1 MANIHDY
8 LHWRG
13 DLPIEQF
20 PFNEVDALILAK
32 LSYIPFEKISLQS
45 ESTPISIRAAAL
57 SLLALPD
64 LEQCVHLKDDIDLL
78 RELSGSLRFCCMQLT
93 NYVNQIEEENQTQF
107 SAITVHVTDQFN
119 YAVFRGTD
127 ATLVGWKE
135 NFNMS
140 FIFPVP
146 AQKRA
151 LKYLEDVSTATDS
164 HFIVAGHSKGG
175 NLAMYAAAF
184 CNKETQDRI
193 TAVYNFDGPGFNE
206 KVLVTPEYQRIC
218 SKMTTFVPQ
227 DSIVGL
233 LLEHE
238 EQYIIVKS
246 MEKSVMQH
254 DISSWEVER
263 DHLFYLDQVTN
274 SSQFIDR
281 TLKGWIA
288 DMDVGQREK
297 FVDALYSI
305 LAKTKAHTLQELDD
319 RWFECTM
326 VILSTLGSLDEET
339 RKLITEALSL
349 LVKNAKKNFGQIS
362 ELWEVHESVGTP
374 KVRGNQDMNN
384 VIITVESGSDMPK
397 DLAQYYGIRVV
408 PMHITFGNQTKDD
421 GSFPVSDICDYYET
435 TGNIPK
441 TSGSTP
447 SDFITIFEQIHKE
460 YPKKSILHLAY
471 SAVTTCSYQSAVLAS
486 EGCDYIACVD
496 TKQVTVGQTA
506 IAVRVAQELKKHPEW
521 SLEEAV
527 QFAQKVIKSTEMCF
541 APQNLSFLR
550 AGGRVSNAAALIW
563 NILHLHP
570 VIELKS
576 GRLVAVKKLRGKMER
591 TIPKLMEEFTTSKNL
606 DREMIWLGSTIGLP
620 EDVKRIAEDT
630 AHKLGFQTIYWISAG
645 GVITT
650 HGGPGAFAMAG
661 YSVTE

>member
-32 LSYIPFEKISLQS
+32 LSYIPFEKISLYS
-45 ESTPISIRAAAL
+45 ESKPISIRAAAL

-64 LEQCVHLKDDIDLL
+64 LEQCVHFKDDIDLL

-107 SAITVHVTDQFN
+107 SAITVWVTDQFN
-119 YAVFRGTD
+119 YIAFRGTD

-135 NFNMS
+135 NFNMG

-146 AQKRA
+146 AQKSA
-151 LKYLEDVSTATDS
+151 LRYLENAAATIDGGL
-164 HFIVAGHSKGG
+164 IVGGHSKGG
-175 NLAMYAAAF
+175 NLAMYAAAL
-184 CNKETQDRI
+184 CNEKMQDRI

-206 KVLVTPEYQRIC
+206 RVLATPEYQRIC

-246 MEKSVMQH
+246 MGKSVMQH
-254 DISSWEVER
+254 DMSSWEVER
-263 DHLFYLDQVTN
+263 DHLFYLDRVTN
-274 SSQFIDR
+274 SSRFIDR

-288 DMDVGQREK
+288 DMEISQREK

-305 LAKTKAHTLQELDD
+305 LTKTQAHTLQELDD

-326 VILSTLGSLDEET
+326 VILSTLSSLDEET
-339 RKLITEALSL
+339 RKLITETLSL
-349 LVKNAKKNFGQIS
+349 LMKNAKRTLGQIS
-362 ELWEVHESVGTP
+362 EIWATNESVENNKPGE
-374 KVRGNQDMNN
+374 NQDMNH
-384 VIITVESGSDMPK
+384 VIITVESGSDIPK

-435 TGNIPK
+435 FGKIPK

-447 SDFITIFEQIHKE
+447 GDFITIFEQIHKE
-460 YPKKSILHLAY
+460 HPEKSILHLAY
-471 SAVTTCSYQSAVLAS
+471 SAVTTCSYQSAMIAS

-496 TKQVTVGQTA
+496 TKQVSIGQTA
-506 IAVRVAQELKKHPEW
+506 VAIRVAQELKKHPEW
-521 SLEEAV
+521 SLKETV
-527 QFAQKVIKSTEMCF
+527 QFAQKVIKCTEMCF
-541 APQNLSFLR
+541 VPQNLSFLR
-550 AGGRVSNAAALIW
+550 AGGRVSNTTSLIGD
-563 NILHLHP
+563 ILHLHP
-570 VIELKS
+570 VIELKNGS
-576 GRLVAVKKLRGKMER
+576 LVAVKKIRGKMER
-591 TIPKLMEEFTTSKNL
+591 IIPKLIEEFTASKNL
-606 DREMIWLGSTIGLP
+606 DREMVWLGSTIGLS
-620 EDVKRIAEDT
+620 EDIRRIAEDT

-650 HGGPGAFAMAG
+650 HGGPGAFGMAG
-661 YSVTE
+661 YSVSE